1 MTVRQ
6 STIFRRTRMMAA
18 TTTDKRH
25 IVPKT
30 RPDYIKGVKR
40 QKGKINEERM
50 GKGSG
55 KKKKKKT

>member
-1 MTVRQ
+1 
-6 STIFRRTRMMAA
+6 MMAA